1 MSNWWYSEKTPTVNF
16 RNAMTIPRDLSL
28 KHNGSH
34 IFLASAP
41 SPEIYA
47 ARASSKTYD
56 LSKLEGTYTVG
67 EILPENK
74 GAYEIDFTVTPGA
87 DNNLTFRLYNSKGE
101 QMLYTFDFEA
111 LTLNLD
117 RSQSGIVDFDERFPK
132 KDILTHLVKK
142 DSYEVK
148 VFVDRHS
155 VELFVN
161 DGDLTFTNTM
171 FPTEVY
177 NSMDLASAD
186 AAVSGLTIYELK

>member
-1 MSNWWYSEKTPTVNF
+1 MRIDLISETT
-16 RNAMTIPRDLSL
+16 
-28 KHNGSH
+28 
-34 IFLASAP
+34 LACRG
-41 SPEIYA
+41 

-101 QMLYTFDFEA
+101 QMLYTFDFDA